1 MLPFTR
7 AGQEVSWPID
17 NAGDSA
23 IQLTSLEP
31 AFPEG
36 NELQAVW
43 LGGELL
49 WERPAEDVEPGS
61 GEFPDD
67 ERSVI
72 APGTVATLR
81 LVFAWSDDQPGYRIG
96 LVFDNGCALST
107 SW

>member
-17 NAGDSA
+17 NAGTSA
-23 IQLTSLEP
+23 IRLTRLEP

-36 NELQAVW
+36 NELQAIY

-49 WERPAEDVEPGS
+49 WERPIEGPAPETGDLPG
-61 GEFPDD
+61 DA
-67 ERSVI
+67 RSVI
-72 APGTVATLR
+72 EAGTVATLR
-81 LVFAWSDDQPGYRIG
+81 LVYQWSDEEPGYRLELG
-96 LVFDNGCALST
+96 FDSGCTLST